1 MQSLRRYFGSTA
13 LLSAFIGFLVLF
25 SACAA
30 GYDYFTA
37 GREKAG
43 EAVWT
48 GAKAGT
54 GIDGFLKSANAKAT
68 KSAQNPNPEVLPV
81 ARDLNTGVFA
91 RHERLFSWLVV
102 LGEILMPVGVLFF
115 LVIRFPGS
123 RFLLMAIAGLA
134 LFMNML
140 YLSEGV
146 SSTNPP
152 MAFMWLTIIWLA
164 ATMPRAALFYA
175 IDVRTLFGKRIVEA
189 PATVIVAS
197 AGQWTFFWTIML
209 VTGAAAWAMY
219 PFGTYLAVILVSI
232 VLIAALYGI
241 NRLLANRRHRPVT
254 LPIANGS
261 GAPA

>member
-1 MQSLRRYFGSTA
+1 MQASLKRYFGSTA

-30 GYDYFTA
+30 GYDYFHA

-48 GAKAGT
+48 GAQAGA
-54 GIDGFLKSANAKAT
+54 GIDGFLKGANAKAT

-81 ARDLNTGVFA
+81 ARNLNTGFFA
-91 RHERLFSWLVV
+91 KHEKFFSWMVV
-102 LGEILMPVGVLFF
+102 LGELLMPIGVLFF
-115 LVIRFPGS
+115 LVIKFPGS

-152 MAFMWLTIIWLA
+152 MAFMWLAVIWLA
-164 ATMPRAALFYA
+164 ALAPGAALYYA
-175 IDVRTLFGKRIVEA
+175 IDVRRLFGRRFEPA
-189 PATVIVAS
+189 PAAIEAN
-197 AGQWTFFWTIML
+197 AGQWLIMVTIFL
-209 VTGAAAWAMY
+209 VVLATGWAMY
-219 PFGTYLAVILVSI
+219 PYGTYVAILAAS
-232 VLIAALYGI
+232 VLLAAALYAI
-241 NRLLANRRHRPVT
+241 NALLANRQQEATINASVRH
-254 LPIANGS
+254 
-261 GAPA
+261 GATPA